1 MAHLTISEIIK
12 LGDISTYLSG
22 NYIDEG
28 KVYGDRLSQ
37 DMNRTIA
44 MVTDAVRWEWAA
56 FPDVAEV
63 RAVGFVNIDSIGD
76 PGDIITVY
84 VQDPQYGTIILGS
97 YTQSDTDMTA
107 ADIALGLATNMQLN
121 TYGYQIVYSAGQTSI
136 TIIANE
142 GSGANINNSNHLYVV
157 ITPSTARFIS
167 TEVPIRIAA
176 QNNNNLITED

>member
-63 RAVGFVNIDSIGD
+63 RAVGFVNIYAIGD
-76 PGDIITVY
+76 EGDIITVY
-84 VQDPQYGTIILGS
+84 VEDPQYGTIILGT
-97 YTQSDTDMTA
+97 YIQSITDTTA
-107 ADIALGLATNMQLN
+107 ADIAQGLATSMQLN
-121 TYGYQIVYSAGQTSI
+121 TYGYQIIYTAGQTSI

-142 GSGANINNSNHLYVV
+142 GSGANINNSNHLYIVLG
-157 ITPSTARFIS
+157 STANFIS
-167 TEVPIRIAA
+167 TETSINIAA
-176 QNNNNLITED
+176 QNNNNLTT